1 MKPTTHHTLAITTGR
16 DELIDSVRE
25 WRTFSAADD
34 WQGMIDDLER
44 RGTGARATF
53 TTPSGR
59 ILLIENVGRR
69 RFRKQGG
76 AS

>member
-1 MKPTTHHTLAITTGR
+1 MKPKTLPTLSITTGR
-16 DELIDSVRE
+16 DVLIDSVRE
-25 WRTFSAADD
+25 WRTFSAAED

-59 ILLIENVGRR
+59 ILLIENVGRKR
-69 RFRKQGG
+69 IGG
-76 AS
+76 AP